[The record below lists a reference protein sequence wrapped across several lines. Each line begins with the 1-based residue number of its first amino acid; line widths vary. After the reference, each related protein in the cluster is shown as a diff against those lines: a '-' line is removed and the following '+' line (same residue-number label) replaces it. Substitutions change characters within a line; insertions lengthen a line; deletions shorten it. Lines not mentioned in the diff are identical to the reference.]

1 MAHAEPPLITD
12 ERALARANADLEEPD
27 RVSRQEAAVALR
39 MEGAPYSEIATTLG
53 YSSASQARQAVER
66 SLAALANSPEDR
78 DHLRFLEARRLERI
92 LRGIWRKATSE
103 TLTDEDGHERPNE
116 EHLAAARTA
125 LAVIDRH
132 SRLYGLDAPQEMVI
146 YNPTQ
151 IELQKWVEQ
160 VAANVRSAGPQ
171 EVDIISGEVISEVED
186 GD

>member
-1 MAHAEPPLITD
+1 MAHAEPPLIAD
-12 ERALARANADLEEPD
+12 DKALAKANTDLEEPD
-27 RVSRQEAAVALR
+27 RLSRQEAAVGMR
-39 MEGAPYSEIATTLG
+39 MEGAPYSEIAAALG
-53 YSSASQARQAVER
+53 YSSATQARTAVER

-92 LRGIWRKATSE
+92 LRGIWKKATSE
-103 TLTDEDGHERPNE
+103 TLVRDGEEVENV

-125 LAVIDRH
+125 LAIIDRH

-151 IELQKWVEQ
+151 VELNKWVENI
-160 VAANVRSAGPQ
+160 ASRVRSAGPQ
-171 EVDIISGEVISEVED
+171 EVDIISGELIADSED